1 MSRAVITVIVNSWER
16 CALPESSKG
25 ISNTFS
31 TYIPLSVSSAG
42 VGVSTALS
50 VSSAGV
56 GVSTAKERTIKQSS
70 KKSEKRS
77 SLFSVCLFSVV
88 DAIKRLYLG
97 GLLSVV
103 KRSVSENRTH
113 V

>member
-31 TYIPLSVSSAG
+31 TYIP
-42 VGVSTALS
+42 LS